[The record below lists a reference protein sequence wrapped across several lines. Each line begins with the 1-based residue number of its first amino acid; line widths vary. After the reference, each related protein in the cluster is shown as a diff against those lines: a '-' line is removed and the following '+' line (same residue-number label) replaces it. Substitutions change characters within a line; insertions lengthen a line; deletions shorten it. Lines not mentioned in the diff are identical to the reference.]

1 MMNIAVHAAMV
12 QVRTQILFWIDLKKK
27 LILHK
32 LGFFT
37 FELNYLKPY
46 LEQLLLFL
54 YYLE

>member
-1 MMNIAVHAAMV
+1 MNIAVHAALV
-12 QVRTQILFWIDLKKK
+12 LVRTQISFWIDLKGK

-32 LGFFT
+32 FGFFT

-54 YYLE
+54 YYFE